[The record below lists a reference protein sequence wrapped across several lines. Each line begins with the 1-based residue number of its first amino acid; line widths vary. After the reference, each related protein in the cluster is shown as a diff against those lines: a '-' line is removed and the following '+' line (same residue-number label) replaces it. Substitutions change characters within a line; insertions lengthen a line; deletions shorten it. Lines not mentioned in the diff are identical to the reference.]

1 VSEED
6 KAVPFVSPSI
16 PPVEARI
23 DGIIQLQ
30 DPRADVPQLLDESS
44 SPGSI
49 WGFELPSI
57 LTDALAPVTSFFE
70 SQDTSLAAGT
80 TADSPKLDAIGR
92 VTTPFGLVQQK
103 VSAKNPEI
111 ATSSNKSEKKA
122 PETARQSRVAYSKA
136 AQDRAQHYL
145 KMHIT
150 EQGEDSGKP
159 FELFMKGTVKGPW
172 CAGAA
177 TTVDVDI
184 GHPFDAKKEAVWK
197 DGRVVSVY
205 WLMEAIKGEANSRVF
220 SGDDFRARKLDN
232 KILPMDYIAFAYPN
246 GKPGAH
252 VARFWKFTDTGFM
265 TVDGNWDDRYGLV
278 AHTWGDSWA
287 NRVYAVGMRFYG
299 GESAPE
305 NKGGVKSSETPTT
318 EKPTNTTNTDKPDEE
333 TDTQTQQVGKPV
345 IDQPQVQIGPV
356 PGSAVPTTFSVV
368 PIVVGTDTTQETQET
383 PETQVGSSNDKT
395 VDAAVTLPAAPT
407 EQTVEV
413 TVPIMSTPTT
423 TADLPDTLAE
433 S

>member
-1 VSEED
+1 
-6 KAVPFVSPSI
+6 
-16 PPVEARI
+16 
-23 DGIIQLQ
+23 
-30 DPRADVPQLLDESS
+30 
-44 SPGSI
+44 
-49 WGFELPSI
+49 
-57 LTDALAPVTSFFE
+57 
-70 SQDTSLAAGT
+70 
-80 TADSPKLDAIGR
+80 
-92 VTTPFGLVQQK
+92 
-103 VSAKNPEI
+103 
-111 ATSSNKSEKKA
+111 
-122 PETARQSRVAYSKA
+122 
-136 AQDRAQHYL
+136 
-145 KMHIT
+145 
-150 EQGEDSGKP
+150 
-159 FELFMKGTVKGPW
+159 
-172 CAGAA
+172 
-177 TTVDVDI
+177 
-184 GHPFDAKKEAVWK
+184 
-197 DGRVVSVY
+197 
-205 WLMEAIKGEANSRVF
+205 
-220 SGDDFRARKLDN
+220 
-232 KILPMDYIAFAYPN
+232 
-246 GKPGAH
+246 
-252 VARFWKFTDTGFM
+252 
-265 TVDGNWDDRYGLV
+265 
-278 AHTWGDSWA
+278 
-287 NRVYAVGMRFYG
+287 MRFYG